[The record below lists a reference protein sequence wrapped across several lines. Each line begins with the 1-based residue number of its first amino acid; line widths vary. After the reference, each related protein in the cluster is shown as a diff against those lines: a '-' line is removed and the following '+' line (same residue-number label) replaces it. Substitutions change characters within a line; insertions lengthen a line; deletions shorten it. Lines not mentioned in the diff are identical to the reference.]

1 MNGNMNGNAN
11 GNGNDTTPPPVI
23 GIFRSTLLSS
33 TEGFISRQ
41 AEAVPGVVPYYLGLT
56 RLAGAP
62 LPADRVLVTR
72 WRPTPLRKLA
82 FAIGRDPAFNKLLRH
97 LQPALLHAHFGP
109 DAAMLLPTA
118 RRARVPLVV
127 SFHGYDVMLPD
138 GFHRS
143 PAGRLWLRRRAA
155 VFAQAELL
163 IAVSEAV
170 RARLIELGAPP
181 EKVVCHHIGVDTS
194 VFGGGLDTEPDNERD
209 PAHVLFV
216 GRLAEVKGVGDLLE
230 AAAIARSTTPS
241 LTLTVVGDG
250 PLRDQLHARA
260 TQLELPVQF
269 IDSATQLEVAALMA
283 SATLLCAPSKATA
296 SGQREAFGLVLAEAQ
311 ASGLPVVAYRSGG
324 TGEALTHEVGGLLVP
339 EGDVVALAT
348 ALTELLT
355 HPTRRAALGAAGR
368 EEAHRRFDLA
378 AQSAQLGEMY
388 RAVIARHA
396 NAADDDNNATGPS
409 A

>member
-1 MNGNMNGNAN
+1 MNGNDHGNDHGNA
-11 GNGNDTTPPPVI
+11 PPPVI

-41 AEAVPGVVPYYLGLT
+41 AEAVPGVVPYYLGLS
-56 RLAGAP
+56 RVAGAP
-62 LPADRVLVTR
+62 LPADRV
-72 WRPTPLRKLA
+72 
-82 FAIGRDPAFNKLLRH
+82 
-97 LQPALLHAHFGP
+97 HFGP

-143 PAGRLWLRRRAA
+143 AAGRLWLRRRAA

-181 EKVVCHHIGVDTS
+181 EKVVCHYIGVDTS
-194 VFGGGLDTEPDNERD
+194 VFGGGLDTEPDDERD

-355 HPTRRAALGAAGR
+355 HPTRRAAMGAAGR

-378 AQSAQLGEMY
+378 TQSEQLGEMY
-388 RAVIARHA
+388 RAAIARHA
-396 NAADDDNNATGPS
+396 LEQGTATLTATGFANVPGRGAHAQGAS
-409 A
+409 T

>member
-1 MNGNMNGNAN
+1 MNDHA
-11 GNGNDTTPPPVI
+11 TTRPLVV
-23 GIFRSTLLSS
+23 GVFRSTLLSN

-56 RLAGAP
+56 RLAGTP
-62 LPADRVLVTR
+62 LPADRVQVTR

-82 FAIGRDPAFNKLLRH
+82 FAIGRDPAFNKLLRR

-118 RRARVPLVV
+118 RRSRLPLVV
-127 SFHGYDVMLPD
+127 TFHGYDVMLPD
-138 GFHRS
+138 DFHRS

-163 IAVSEAV
+163 IAVSDAV

-181 EKVVCHHIGVDTS
+181 EKVVRHYIGVDTS
-194 VFGGGLDTEPDNERD
+194 VFCGGRDDERD
-209 PAHVLFV
+209 TAHVLFV
-216 GRLAEVKGVGDLLE
+216 GRLAEVKGLGDLLE
-230 AAAIARSTTPS
+230 AAAVARSSTPS

-250 PLRDQLHARA
+250 PLSDQLRARA
-260 TQLELPVQF
+260 AQLDLPVQF
-269 IDSATQLEVAALMA
+269 IESATQQQLAVLMA
-283 SATLLCAPSKATA
+283 RATLLCAPSKATA

-311 ASGLPVVAYRSGG
+311 ASGLPAVAYRSGG
-324 TGEALTHEVGGLLVP
+324 TGEALTHEAGGLLVQ
-339 EGDVVALAT
+339 EGDVAGLAH

-355 HPTRRAALGAAGR
+355 HPARRAALGAAGR

-378 AQSAQLGEMY
+378 TQSAQLGEMY
-388 RAVIARHA
+388 RAAIAHHATDHA
-396 NAADDDNNATGPS
+396 NGQPS
-409 A
+409 